1 VSSTTNRPPQKS
13 QPSRGKGKG
22 PAPRPIPGAQAPKP
36 VGRSTAE
43 TEALEAE
50 RDFLLQSLDD
60 LDAEHAAANVDDETF
75 ATLHDDYTARAA
87 AVVRAL
93 RDGVDSRPAAL
104 PMSTGRRVLAV
115 GGVVAF
121 ALVAAVALAAAL
133 GVRLPGQVV
142 TGSINQT
149 STASAAATAQVKLS
163 KAAAA
168 KPEDAQAQLAL
179 ARNLFANHQYG
190 LAVKAYDDAAR
201 LDPSDAESRAY
212 LGWILYLAKLPD
224 QALTR
229 IEEAEKL
236 DTGYPDAHFFRGMVL
251 LGAKDEPGQ
260 AVLEF
265 QHYLQL
271 APGGALAPEAQRAL
285 GAALT
290 AAGPTATTVAPSTTA
305 KTTTTR

>member
-1 VSSTTNRPPQKS
+1 MSSTTNRPPRQAK
-13 QPSRGKGKG
+13 PSGGKGAG
-22 PAPRPIPGAQAPKP
+22 GAAARSPKP
-36 VGRSTAE
+36 TPRAAGRSKAE
-43 TEALEAE
+43 TAALEAE

-60 LDAEHAAANVDDETF
+60 LDAEHAVGNVDDETF

-93 RDGVDSRPAAL
+93 RDGVDTRPAAP
-104 PMSTGRRVLAV
+104 PMSTGKRVLAI
-115 GGVVAF
+115 GGVIGF
-121 ALVAAVALAAAL
+121 AAVAAVALAAAL
-133 GVRLPGQVV
+133 GVRLPGQEV

-149 STASAAATAQVKLS
+149 SAAANEQAKLS

-168 KPEDAQAQLAL
+168 KPQDAQAQLAL
-179 ARNLFANHQYG
+179 ARNLFANHEYG
-190 LAVKAYDDAAR
+190 LAVKAYDAAAK
-201 LDPSDAESRAY
+201 LDPSDAESRTY

-229 IEEAEKL
+229 IQEAEQL
-236 DTGYPDAHFFRGMVL
+236 DVGYADAHFFRGMIL

-265 QHYLQL
+265 QEYLKL
-271 APGGALAPEAQRAL
+271 APGGALAPDAQRAL

-290 AAGPTATTVAPSTTA
+290 AASPTATTVAPSTTA
-305 KTTTTR
+305 KPATAG

>member
-1 VSSTTNRPPQKS
+1 MSSSSATARRPS
-13 QPSRGKGKG
+13 
-22 PAPRPIPGAQAPKP
+22 
-36 VGRSTAE
+36 AE

-60 LDAEHAAANVDDETF
+60 LDAEHAAGNVDDATF

-93 RDGVDSRPAAL
+93 RDGVDSRPAAT
-104 PMSTGRRVLAV
+104 PMSTGKRVLAL
-115 GGVVAF
+115 GGVLLF
-121 ALVAAVALAAAL
+121 AAAAAVALAAAV

-149 STASAAATAQVKLS
+149 SAATAAAKQQAKLT

-168 KPEDAQAQLAL
+168 KPQDAEAQLAL

-190 LAVKAYDDAAR
+190 LAVRSYNTAAT
-201 LDPSDAESRAY
+201 LDPLDAESRAY
-212 LGWILYLAKLPD
+212 LGWILYLAKVPD

-229 IEEAEKL
+229 VEEAEKV
-236 DTGYPDAHFFRGMVL
+236 DPGYPDAHFFRGMIL
-251 LGAKDEPGQ
+251 LGGKNEPGP

-265 QHYLQL
+265 QQYLAL

-285 GAALT
+285 GASLA
-290 AAGPTATTVAPSTTA
+290 AAGSTATTVAPSTTA
-305 KTTTTR
+305 PTTTTAR